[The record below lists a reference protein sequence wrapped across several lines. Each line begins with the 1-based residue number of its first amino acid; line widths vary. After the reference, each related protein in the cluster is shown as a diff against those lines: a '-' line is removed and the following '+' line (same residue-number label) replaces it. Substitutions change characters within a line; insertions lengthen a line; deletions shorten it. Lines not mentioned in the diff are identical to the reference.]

1 MNAYMNQLNNWM
13 YKYKLCD
20 ISCMLNEST
29 NWMRWMY
36 DYMSKWM
43 NEWLVK

>member
-20 ISCMLNEST
+20 TMNQQIEWDECMITCQNE
-29 NWMRWMY
+29 
-36 DYMSKWM
+36 WM
-43 NEWLVK
+43 NG